1 MRKGRSSY
9 FETDRPRV
17 EVIPM
22 IDIMMFLLV
31 FFVLITLKM
40 IAGTGVA
47 MELPGSATTQEL
59 KHSTITIGV
68 TRAGETVVDGQS
80 LSGEALKARLLELK
94 KGKSIDVV
102 LAGDKDASLQ
112 TLLNAMDAVRGAG
125 ITSVGIAAKAQK
137 PAATEAKR

>member
-1 MRKGRSSY
+1 MPRGRSSY

-31 FFVLITLKM
+31 FFVIITLKM

-59 KHSTITIGV
+59 KSSTITIGV
-68 TRAGETVVDGQS
+68 TKDGETVIDGKSVTVDELKEQ
-80 LSGEALKARLLELK
+80 LLALKQD
-94 KGKSIDVV
+94 KSIDVV

-125 ITSVGIAAKAQK
+125 ITSVGIAAKAEK
-137 PAATEAKR
+137 PLAAAKK